1 MTKGTSE
8 ASVRGALNTMGM
20 DVLVYKPPDD
30 ARNWKPADF
39 LVWWNNN
46 ELPGAPPILR
56 SAMIEVKQSPGRFTF
71 PLRDL
76 RPSQL
81 LGVRQAAG
89 IGLPYFLVIWWP
101 RLKMWTVSNAVQCLN
116 WTISNPDATS
126 LDYGWLNSVAGMDCT
141 TRDLA
146 PILRSALLGEVG

>member
-1 MTKGTSE
+1 MKGKSE
-8 ASVRGALNTMGM
+8 GQVRAALNQMDW

-39 LVWWNNN
+39 MVWWDNN
-46 ELPGAPPILR
+46 ELRGAHRIPR
-56 SAMIEVKQSPGRFTF
+56 SAMLEVKESPGKFTF
-71 PLRDL
+71 PIREL

-81 LGVRQAAG
+81 LGMRMAASV
-89 IGLPYFLVIWWP
+89 GLTYFLVIWWP
-101 RLKMWTVSNAVQCLN
+101 KLSM
-116 WTISNPDATS
+116 WTISNAWQVANWIGDHPDATS

-146 PILRSALLGEVG
+146 PILRSALLGEVS

>member
-1 MTKGTSE
+1 MKGTSE
-8 ASVRGALNTMGM
+8 AKVRAALNDMGM

-39 LVWWNNN
+39 MVWWDNN
-46 ELPGAPPILR
+46 ELPEAPPIPR
-56 SAMIEVKQSPGRFTF
+56 SAMIEVKESPGKFTF
-71 PLRDL
+71 PIRDL

-81 LGVRQAAG
+81 LGMRMAAAV
-89 IGLPYFLVIWWP
+89 GLPYLLVIWWP
-101 RLKMWTVSNAVQCLN
+101 RLSR
-116 WTISNPDATS
+116 WTISNAWQVANWIGDHPHATS

-146 PILRSALLGEVG
+146 PILRSALLGEVS

>member
-1 MTKGTSE
+1 MKGSSE
-8 ASVRGALNTMGM
+8 GRVRAALNGMDM

-39 LVWWNNN
+39 LVWWP
-46 ELPGAPPILR
+46 EGQ
-56 SAMIEVKQSPGRFTF
+56 SAMVEVKESSGKFTF
-71 PLRDL
+71 PIRDI

-81 LGVRQAAG
+81 LGIRMAAAV
-89 IGLPYFLVIWWP
+89 LVPYFLVIWWP
-101 RLKMWTVSNAVQCLN
+101 KLSS
-116 WTISNPDATS
+116 WTISNAWQVANWIGDHPDATS

-146 PILRSALLGEVG
+146 PILRSALLGEVS